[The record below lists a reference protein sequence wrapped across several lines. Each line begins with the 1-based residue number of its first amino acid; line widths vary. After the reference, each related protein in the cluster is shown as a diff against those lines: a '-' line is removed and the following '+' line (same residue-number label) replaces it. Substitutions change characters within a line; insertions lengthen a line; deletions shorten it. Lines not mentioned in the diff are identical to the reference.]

1 MIDQKVFY
9 DSLRSEGVDFFAGV
23 PDSLLNEF
31 CLYVQNNAPAN
42 QHIIAANEGNAI
54 GLAAGHHLATGQVS
68 LVYMQNAGMG
78 NALNPL
84 VSLTHKEVYSI
95 PLVLLIG
102 WRGDPSVSDWVQHK
116 KQGELTPVLL
126 DSMDI
131 PYKIVD
137 DDSDNGVEAVR
148 WAVNLAKEVSSP
160 VALVAKKGMFERGKG
175 EANIP
180 LTDSLLMTR
189 EDAIRCVVESVPE
202 ESIFVA
208 TTGRTTRE
216 LYFLREAQGSTHDN
230 DFLNVGAMGHASSI
244 AMGIALSAPDRLVV
258 CLDGDAAALM
268 HLGAFAIAGTSK
280 AHNLLHVVL
289 NNGAHES
296 VGGQPSVGQTIKL
309 AAIAE
314 NAGYGCPQKPVRDE
328 GSLREAIA
336 DVLTY
341 GNKPKFIDAHI
352 RTGLKG
358 TLPPLKISHREL
370 KESFARNVQRYECT

>member
-9 DSLRSEGVDFFAGV
+9 DSLRSEGVNFFTGV

-31 CLYVQNNAPAN
+31 CLYVQNNAPAD

-54 GLAAGHHLATGQVS
+54 GLAAGHHLATGQIP
-68 LVYMQNAGMG
+68 LVYMQNAGLG
-78 NALNPL
+78 NAFNPL

-95 PLVLLIG
+95 PLVLLVG

-126 DSMDI
+126 ECMDI

-137 DDSDNGVEAVR
+137 DDSDDGQAAVK
-148 WAVNLAKEVSSP
+148 WAVNLAKETSTP
-160 VALVAKKGMFERGKG
+160 VALVAKKGIFERGKG
-175 EANIP
+175 EASAP
-180 LTDSLLMTR
+180 LTEGLPMTR
-189 EDAIRCVVESVPE
+189 EDAIRCVVETVPV

-208 TTGRTTRE
+208 TTGRATRE
-216 LYFLREAQGSTHDN
+216 LYFLREAQGRTHDN

-268 HLGAFAIAGTSK
+268 HLGAFAIGGASK
-280 AHNLLHVVL
+280 ANNLLHVVL

-296 VGGQPSVGQTIKL
+296 VGGQPSVGQTINL

-314 NAGYGCPQKPVRDE
+314 HAGYGCPQKPVRDE
-328 GSLREAIA
+328 RSLREAIA
-336 DVLTY
+336 DVLTF
-341 GNKPKFIDAHI
+341 GDKPKFIDAHI

-370 KESFARNVQRYECT
+370 KESFARNVQRHE

>member
-9 DSLRSEGVDFFAGV
+9 ESLRSEGIDFFTGV

-31 CLYVQNNAPAN
+31 CLYVQNNASAE

-54 GLAAGHHLATGQVS
+54 GIAAGHHLATGQIP
-68 LVYMQNAGMG
+68 LVYMQNAGLG
-78 NALNPL
+78 NAFNPL

-95 PLVLLIG
+95 PLVLLVG
-102 WRGDPSVSDWVQHK
+102 WRGDPAVSDWVQHK
-116 KQGELTPVLL
+116 KQGELTLVLL

-131 PYKIVD
+131 PYMIVD
-137 DDSDNGVEAVR
+137 DDSDNGRSAAN
-148 WAVNLAKEVSSP
+148 WAVNLAKETNSP
-160 VALVAKKGMFERGKG
+160 VALIAKKGMFERGKS
-175 EANIP
+175 EAVAP
-180 LTDSLLMTR
+180 AAGSLPMTR
-189 EDAIRCVVESVPE
+189 EDAIRCVVENVPE
-202 ESIFVA
+202 DTIFVA
-208 TTGRTTRE
+208 TTGRATRE
-216 LYFLREAQGSTHDN
+216 LYFLREAQERTHEN

-244 AMGIALSAPDRLVV
+244 AMGLALGAPNRLVV

-268 HLGAFAIAGTSK
+268 HLGAFAIVGASK
-280 AHNLLHVVL
+280 AHNLLHIVL

-296 VGGQPSVGQTIKL
+296 VGGQPSVGQTINI

-314 NAGYGCPQKPVRDE
+314 HAGYGCPQKSVRDE

-336 DVLTY
+336 DVLTF
-341 GNKPKFIDAHI
+341 GDKPKFIDAHI

-370 KESFARNVQRYECT
+370 KESFARNVQRHE